1 MSGSYNLWTV
11 LLSLAVAGM
20 ASYTALNLA
29 GRIYLAGSHFAR
41 RIWLMGGAVVL
52 GVGVW
57 SMHFVGMLAFKLPI
71 ELGYDLSITLWSLVI
86 AIVAGY
92 VALYVATRR
101 IMTWRR
107 LIGGGLVMGA
117 GISGMHYL
125 GMAAMRMAP
134 GIAYDPLLFAGSI
147 AIAIGASLAALWV
160 AHALRQEDQRFLLVK
175 RLAASFVMA
184 LAITGMHYTGMA
196 AAHFPAGSICMA
208 ANSDGMAPQTLTFLV
223 AVFTVAIMLA
233 TLILSTLESRYSASK
248 RNLTGSLEKLNVVLL
263 RMATTDTL
271 TDLANRTT
279 LVKAIDDAVALAK
292 RQRHHV
298 AVLFMDLDG
307 FKSINDSLGH
317 AAGDRMLKAFAQRL
331 RETMGDRGTIA
342 RIGGDEFVVLIDR
355 LEAAEDAGP
364 YAHAIKQAMQ
374 RDLMAGDTALRVTPS
389 IGIATYPR
397 DGDSVDSLLSHAD
410 LAMYAAKQDGRNTY
424 RFYESTM
431 GENAVRILAI
441 QQALQDA
448 LAQNRFTLHFQ
459 PKFSGLANH
468 LTGAEALIRWT
479 DPKLG
484 ELQPSDFIPIAEKSG
499 QIIDIGH
506 WVLREVC
513 RYLCAWDAHG
523 RAPLKVAVNLSP
535 VQLRHAAVVAQMR
548 TIVDSYGV
556 APERIMFE
564 ITETV
569 AMNDPDL
576 TARIFADFHAQGF
589 EIAIDD
595 FGTGY
600 SSLAYLQQFRVQQ
613 LKIDRF
619 FTNGLDAQG
628 DQGKAVVSAIVAL
641 AHSLGMQ
648 VVAEGVETE
657 SQLQALRTLECDQVQ
672 GFLLERPMT
681 AESFEHFLDRY
692 TSRTA
697 PSGDEP
703 PPDSGVQLLGTEQLL
718 PAV

>member
-20 ASYTALNLA
+20 ASYTALSLA
-29 GRIYLAGSHFAR
+29 GRIYLASSHFAR
-41 RIWLMGGAVVL
+41 RIWLLGGAVVL

-86 AIVAGY
+86 AIIAGY

-101 IMTWRR
+101 VMTWQS

-160 AHALRQEDQRFLLVK
+160 AHALRQEDQRFLLAK
-175 RLAASFVMA
+175 RLAASLVMA
-184 LAITGMHYTGMA
+184 FAITGMHYTGMA
-196 AAHFPAGSICMA
+196 AAHFPLGSICMA

-279 LVKAIDDAVALAK
+279 LVKAIEDAVTLAK
-292 RQRHHV
+292 RHTHHV

-355 LEAAEDAGP
+355 LESAEDAGP
-364 YAHAIKQAMQ
+364 YARAIKQAMQ
-374 RDLMAGDTALRVTPS
+374 RDLLAGDTALRVTPS

-459 PKFSGLANH
+459 PKFSGMANH

-484 ELQPSDFIPIAEKSG
+484 DLQPNDFIPIAEKSG

-535 VQLRHAAVVAQMR
+535 VQLRHATVVEQMR

-556 APERIMFE
+556 SPERIMFE

-628 DQGKAVVSAIVAL
+628 EQGKAVVSAIVAL

-657 SQLQALRTLECDQVQ
+657 SQLQVLRTLDCDQVQ

-692 TSRTA
+692 VSRTV
-697 PSGDEP
+697 PPRDP
-703 PPDSGVQLLGTEQLL
+703 PPPADGISHIDAGQLA
-718 PAV
+718 PAI